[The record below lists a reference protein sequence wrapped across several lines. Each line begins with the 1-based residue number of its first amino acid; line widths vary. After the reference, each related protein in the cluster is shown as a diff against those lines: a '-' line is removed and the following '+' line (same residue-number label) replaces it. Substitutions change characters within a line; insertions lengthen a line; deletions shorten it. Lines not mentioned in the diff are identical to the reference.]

1 MGSIEFDEIASFL
14 SAHAPFDELSQ
25 QQLNKLT
32 SSVEIAYFR
41 AGSEILKLSD
51 PIQDL
56 YVIRSGAV
64 EIYKRDGEL
73 FNRLSAGD
81 VFGQAGLLINRRVRF
96 PATALEDSL
105 LYCIPAEVFHQ
116 LFDEN
121 ENFADFFDLS
131 GGSQLRQAIS
141 AREDANDLS
150 TVKVKDLLLREVVSI
165 TKDTSVKDAAITMTS
180 EEISSL
186 LITDPELPLPND
198 PEDDDGQV
206 VGIITDRDLRSR
218 VLATDRPLTTKVAE
232 IMTSDLVTIDENTY
246 VFEAMLTMLRQNV
259 HHLPLL
265 HRRRPIGVLSLSD
278 MLYHESQSSILFVR
292 GIFGQQSVEELQ
304 AYSQQLPS
312 VFLRLV
318 KEDANSHMIGSA
330 MAVIGR
336 SIKQRLVEL
345 AEQTLG
351 PAPIKYCLLALGSM
365 GRDEQLIV
373 TDQDHALIL
382 DDSYQPE
389 LHGRYF
395 AAFAD
400 YISDGLAAC
409 GYSYC
414 DGEIMASNPNWRKPR
429 SQWQQQF
436 SQWIDNPTP
445 QALLNSSI
453 FFDLDGVA
461 GQLRWAEQLKRH
473 IAQRAKA
480 SPTFL
485 ACLARN
491 ALNRTPPLGFFKDF
505 VMEKDGEHN
514 NSINLKRRGT
524 APLTDVIRVHALA
537 IGCREQ
543 NSFERL
549 EAIKR
554 ANTLPPGKAQD
565 LSDALEYIA
574 MVRIRHQ
581 AADIEAERQPDN
593 NIEPENLSSF
603 EKRNL
608 KEAFQVLS
616 NAQNYLKFR
625 YTANRKL
632 G

>member
-1 MGSIEFDEIASFL
+1 MSSVELDEVVSFF
-14 SAHAPFDELSQ
+14 SEHPPFDELTET
-25 QQLNKLT
+25 QLSNLA
-32 SSVEIAYFR
+32 SSTEIAYFR
-41 AGSEILKLSD
+41 AGSEILKLSA

-64 EIYKRDGEL
+64 EICRRDGAL
-73 FNRLSAGD
+73 FNRLEAGD
-81 VFGQAGLLINRRVRF
+81 VFGQTGLLMNRRVRY
-96 PATALEDSL
+96 PAVALEDSL
-105 LYCIPAEVFHQ
+105 IYCIPSEVFNT
-116 LFDEN
+116 LFDDN
-121 ENFADFFDLS
+121 ENFADFFDLNA
-131 GGSQLRQAIS
+131 GSQLRQAIS
-141 AREDANDLS
+141 AKTDANDLT
-150 TVKVKDLLLREVVSI
+150 TVKVKDLLLREVITI
-165 TKDTSVKDAAITMTS
+165 TKDTSVKDAAVIMT
-180 EEISSL
+180 EENISSL
-186 LITDPELPLPND
+186 LVTDPDIPLPND
-198 PEDDDGQV
+198 PDDDDGQV

-218 VLATDRPLTTKVAE
+218 VLATDRPTTTPVEEA
-232 IMTSDLVTIDENTY
+232 MTSHLVMIDENTY

-259 HHLPLL
+259 HHLPIV
-265 HRRRPIGVLSLSD
+265 HRRKPIGVLSLSD
-278 MLYHESQSSILFVR
+278 MLYHESQSSILFVK

-304 AYSQQLPS
+304 SYAEQLPS

-336 SIKQRLVEL
+336 SFKQRLLEL
-345 AEQTLG
+345 AEQELG
-351 PAPIKYCLLALGSM
+351 PPPIKYCLLAMGSM

-373 TDQDHALIL
+373 TDQDNALIL
-382 DDSYQPE
+382 ENSYQPE
-389 LHGRYF
+389 LHDAYF
-395 AAFAD
+395 AALAK
-400 YISDGLAAC
+400 YVSDGLAAC

-414 DGEIMASNPNWRKPR
+414 SGEIMATNPEWRMTL
-429 SQWQQQF
+429 SQWQKLF
-436 SQWIDNPTP
+436 SNWIDNPEP
-445 QALLNSSI
+445 KALLNSSI

-461 GQLRWAEQLKRH
+461 GQTRWATQLQKF
-473 IAQRAKA
+473 IAYKAKA
-480 SPTFL
+480 SPVFL

-505 VMEKDGEHN
+505 VMEKDGEHK

-524 APLTDVIRVHALA
+524 APITDVIRVHALA
-537 IGCREQ
+537 IGCRLQ

-549 EAIKR
+549 DEIKQ
-554 ANTLPPGKAQD
+554 ASTLPPGKAQD

-581 AADIEAERQPDN
+581 AADIEAERTPDN

-625 YTANRKL
+625 YTANR
-632 G
+632 GFR